1 MICKVK
7 SYILK
12 FLITWNFFYLL
23 WVATLI
29 EVHVHVIFC
38 LYEKLE
44 KNINCVRTK
53 TARAK
58 LGVKTEALGLRK
70 KNSVSL
76 SSSSTLTYNIM
87 ICWRL
92 NERLPIFSIWRNN
105 TGRIVICI
113 WILVCRKIRVVRGC
127 SGVVWGGRRPVHVTS
142 FFSVVTT
149 LTTISVFVV
158 SVFPIFLSW
167 AHYQSWE

>member
-1 MICKVK
+1 
-7 SYILK
+7 
-12 FLITWNFFYLL
+12 
-23 WVATLI
+23 
-29 EVHVHVIFC
+29 
-38 LYEKLE
+38 
-44 KNINCVRTK
+44 
-53 TARAK
+53 
-58 LGVKTEALGLRK
+58 
-70 KNSVSL
+70 
-76 SSSSTLTYNIM
+76 M

-149 LTTISVFVV
+149 LTIS
-158 SVFPIFLSW
+158 S
-167 AHYQSWE
+167 EN